1 MDPNQ
6 VLRSSRLGRHTER
19 NRIEMLLACLLA
31 DRRFQAPGARVI
43 RCISQF
49 HGDRVAA
56 LSHDSQVFTVA
67 RAT

>member
-1 MDPNQ
+1 
-6 VLRSSRLGRHTER
+6 
-19 NRIEMLLACLLA
+19 MLLACLLA

-43 RCISQF
+43 RYFSQF

-56 LSHDSQVFTVA
+56 LSHDSQVFIVA